1 MRLLSEDI
9 QRDAGAARGV
19 RRCAAGHPRGL
30 KPAARCARLKS
41 RGPKPAARL
50 GFVLLET
57 LIATTLLVLGL
68 AVIGTQVQRAY
79 FETLEMER
87 RTRALMLA
95 ESKLAELDTGLIVF
109 DSLDEVMEEPF
120 GPLFPDWGFR
130 ITVQPTLTE
139 GLNQIHLEILYFMR
153 NYDRDDFDFEQA
165 KVIHELYTFRMTPRR
180 IDLQLDYGMDEE
192 SVNKLNELLS
202 GVGMEIPVDGFPL
215 QDFLRSADIADIMS
229 LLSDEELLQAM
240 GGFSKEDI
248 LGALPREVRQAL
260 KGLEG
265 GGDGSGDLGDE
276 GDEEADE

>member
-1 MRLLSEDI
+1 MRI
-9 QRDAGAARGV
+9 RRGHIAGNTGAAGMVNPCARG
-19 RRCAAGHPRGL
+19 RCRGL
-30 KPAARCARLKS
+30 KPAARGAPSSSRGLKS
-41 RGPKPAARL
+41 AARSAY
-50 GFVLLET
+50 VLLET

-120 GPLFPDWGFR
+120 GPLFPDWGYR

-139 GLNQIHLEILYFMR
+139 GLNHIQLEILYFMR
-153 NYDRDDFDFEQA
+153 NYDREEFDFEQA

-180 IDLQLDYGMDEE
+180 IDLMLDYGMDED
-192 SVNKLNELLS
+192 SVTKLNDLLS
-202 GVGMEIPVDGFPL
+202 GVGMEIPEDGFPL
-215 QDFLRSADIADIMS
+215 QDFLRSADIADIMA

-240 GGFSKEDI
+240 GGFTKEDI

-265 GGDGSGDLGDE
+265 GGDGTGDLGDE
-276 GDEEADE
+276 GDEETDE

>member
-1 MRLLSEDI
+1 M
-9 QRDAGAARGV
+9 
-19 RRCAAGHPRGL
+19 RGL
-30 KPAARCARLKS
+30 KLAARCAPLNSRGLKS
-41 RGPKPAARL
+41 AARCAL
-50 GFVLLET
+50 LHPRGRTSAARSGYVLLET

-109 DSLDEVMEEPF
+109 DSFDEVMEEPF
-120 GPLFPDWGFR
+120 GPLFPDWGYR

-139 GLNQIHLEILYFMR
+139 GLNHIQLEILYFMR
-153 NYDRDDFDFEQA
+153 NYDREEFDFEQA

-180 IDLQLDYGMDEE
+180 IDLMLDYGMDEE
-192 SVNKLNELLS
+192 SVTKLNDLLS
-202 GVGMEIPVDGFPL
+202 GVGMEIPEDGFPL

-229 LLSDEELLQAM
+229 LLSDEKLLQAM
-240 GGFSKEDI
+240 GGFTKEDI

-260 KGLEG
+260 KGLEE
-265 GGDGSGDLGDE
+265 GGDGTGDLGDE
-276 GDEEADE
+276 GDEETDE